1 MIPISV
7 IMLTKN
13 EAVNIQHSLPPI
25 IQNFDDV
32 HVVDSDSTDDTANIA
47 QDMGAK
53 VTPFTWNN
61 QYPKKK
67 QWALDIITLKN
78 DWILMIDADETIT
91 GDFVSELQSM
101 DFDADGYFI
110 SSTMVWNDTPLK
122 YGAKNNKLCLFKKS
136 VFEYPPVDDLD
147 LKGGWEVE
155 GHYQPVIRE
164 NQTATIDQI
173 KSPITHHD
181 RKGDWQARHGN
192 YIQWERGM
200 NARNA
205 WPVDPVF
212 KREFM
217 KDMFRTS
224 ALRPY
229 VHFAYGYIIK
239 GGFLD
244 GKNGFDFALKRFSYN
259 RSVVKS

>member
-7 IMLTKN
+7 IILTKN
-13 EAVNIQHSLPPI
+13 EAVNIQHSLPPL
-25 IQNFDDV
+25 IQHFDDV
-32 HVVDSDSTDDTANIA
+32 HIVDSDSEDETTKIA
-47 QDMGAK
+47 EDMGATI
-53 VTPFTWNN
+53 TPFTWNN

-67 QWALDIITLKN
+67 QWALDNLPLKH
-78 DWILMIDADETIT
+78 DWVLMIDADEIIT
-91 GDFVSELQSM
+91 DNFMTELKTM

-110 SSTMVWNDTPLK
+110 SSNMVWNDTPLK

-136 VFEYPPVDDLD
+136 VFEYLPVDDLD